1 MRRRETDRTDRI
13 PPEGGA
19 APGCPRS
26 RLRHR
31 LLAPWWL
38 VRACLGLAGGLVAP
52 LAAGAGEPAPLRVAI
67 TPVLVEHY
75 LDVNRQWVAYL
86 GERLGRPTRLVQ
98 RRSYKEISD
107 LLEQEQVDIAF
118 VCGLP
123 YVIDHAKF
131 GVELLVAPQ
140 VYEAGPIYYSYV
152 IVPADSSVTR
162 FEELRGRRYAFSD
175 PLSNSGRLVPTFM
188 LARMGETPERFFKRY
203 IYTYSHSANVEA
215 VAVKLVD
222 GASVDSYVYDYLAA
236 TNPALT
242 SRTRILHR
250 SPPHGITPVVVRR
263 GLDPRLKEAAREVF
277 LRMHETPR
285 GREILDAMM
294 IRAFVRVSDRQY
306 DSIRAMKTMVE
317 RRTPELTLGR
327 GPRP

>member
-1 MRRRETDRTDRI
+1 M
-13 PPEGGA
+13 
-19 APGCPRS
+19 
-26 RLRHR
+26 
-31 LLAPWWL
+31 L
-38 VRACLGLAGGLVAP
+38 VGVLAGGVVLLGPMTAIP
-52 LAAGAGEPAPLRVAI
+52 LGAADPAPLRVAI

-75 LDVNRQWVAYL
+75 LDVNRQWVAYV
-86 GERLGRPTRLVQ
+86 GEQLGRPTRLVQ

-107 LLEQEQVDIAF
+107 LLEQAQVDIAF

-140 VYEAGPIYYSYV
+140 VYEAGPVYYSYV
-152 IVPADSSVTR
+152 IVPADSSITH
-162 FEELRGRRYAFSD
+162 FQQLRGRRYAFSD

-188 LARMGETPERFFKRY
+188 LAQMGETPEQFFKRY

-242 SRTRILHR
+242 ARTRILLR

-263 GLDPRLKEAAREVF
+263 GFDPALKEAVREVF

-285 GREILDAMM
+285 GRDILAAMM
-294 IRAFVRVSDRQY
+294 IRRFVRVPDRLY
-306 DSIRAMKTMVE
+306 DSIREMKAAVE
-317 RRTPELTLGR
+317 RGTPQLTLGR